1 MTTGVR
7 GVIAPSH
14 SEKGNVN
21 VLGRKNYTNQE
32 LDHARTSLESQCKAY
47 RALVEAITTKTP
59 GKHVGAAL
67 ASFEVPFFNNLVLAL
82 DRPFVHRIRIVT
94 GKDTNALNEVELLCD
109 SIMNNNGI
117 FAGNK
122 VIKYVPEQSVLG
134 LEVGD
139 PIRLTEPSFERLS
152 SAFFTEIGA
161 RFL

>member
-1 MTTGVR
+1 MSTGVS
-7 GVIAPSH
+7 GAIAPSH

-21 VLGRKNYTNQE
+21 VLGRKNDTNEE
-32 LDHARTSLESQCKAY
+32 LDHARTSPENQCQAY

-59 GKHVGAAL
+59 DKQVGAAL
-67 ASFEVPFFNNLVLAL
+67 ASFEVPFFNNLVLAM
-82 DRPFVHRIRIVT
+82 DRPFVHRIRMVT

-109 SIMNNNGI
+109 SIMNTNGF

-134 LEVGD
+134 LEVGN
-139 PIRLTEPSFERLS
+139 PIRLTEPLFEPS
-152 SAFFTEIGA
+152 PAFSTEIGA